1 MVKKEN
7 RMLAEKLLVDI
18 RNLYNKDSYID
29 NSKTSEQLIEEQNQI
44 KNLGLSLLPQI
55 NKDNKTEQLKLS
67 NQHLSGEEE
76 LNNYKMFFFMA

>member
-67 NQHLSGEEE
+67 NQPLSGEEE